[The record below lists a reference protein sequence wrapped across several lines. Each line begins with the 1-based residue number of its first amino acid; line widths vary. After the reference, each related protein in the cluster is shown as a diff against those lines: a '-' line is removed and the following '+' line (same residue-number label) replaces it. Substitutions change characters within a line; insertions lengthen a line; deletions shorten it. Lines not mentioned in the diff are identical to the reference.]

1 MDQLIRFRC
10 ECGKKLKATRD
21 IIGKKVRCTKCP
33 RTHRVPDSDCLPP
46 QEKKS
51 PVKTV
56 AATEAAPKAMAAT
69 SARKKK
75 LVDKPTSKGKLVSA
89 TSNQAKSSGVLEKPN
104 LIIRDD
110 LSAREPSLLP
120 MGDDSDSR
128 FKLDPKF
135 DPAPTDA
142 PVDPSGNFEFDFN
155 FDDDV
160 SIDKKQVAAKEL
172 ELPSQRHSTGTSSR
186 TVAIVAAAV
195 GLLLL
200 SVIGWFAFG

>member
-46 QEKKS
+46 KETKS
-51 PVKTV
+51 PVKPV
-56 AATEAAPKAMAAT
+56 AVTEAAPKDMAST

-75 LVDKPTSKGKLVSA
+75 LTDKPATRGKLFSA
-89 TSNQAKSSGVLEKPN
+89 TSNQAKSNGVLEKPN

-110 LSAREPSLLP
+110 SSAREPSLLP

-142 PVDPSGNFEFDFN
+142 PVEPSGNFEFEFDFA
-155 FDDDV
+155 DDV
-160 SIDKKQVAAKEL
+160 SVNKKQVAALEP

-186 TVAIVAAAV
+186 TVAIVVAAV
-195 GLLLL
+195 GVLLL